1 MSTKTLK
8 KIALHT
14 GLTLLMVM
22 VFAPGVINAGMGG
35 LSGGSGGSGGISFPN
50 PIEKSSLNQIVT
62 AILDF
67 LTTIGSVLAVFFT
80 VYAGFL
86 FVTARGNEGQLTKA
100 KQTLFWTL
108 VGAMIVLGAYA
119 LAKVIENT
127 ANELKG

>member
-1 MSTKTLK
+1 MSTETMK

-14 GLTLLMVM
+14 GLTLLMVV
-22 VFAPGVINAGMGG
+22 VFMPGVIEAGMGG
-35 LSGGSGGSGGISFPN
+35 LGGGSGGGGGISFPN

-86 FVTARGNEGQLTKA
+86 FVTARGNESQLTKA

>member
-1 MSTKTLK
+1 
-8 KIALHT
+8 
-14 GLTLLMVM
+14 MVL
-22 VFAPGVINAGMGG
+22 VFMPGTINA
-35 LSGGSGGSGGISFPN
+35 LDNSGGGGISFPN

-108 VGAMIVLGAYA
+108 IGAMIVLGAYA

-127 ANELKG
+127 ANELKS